1 MINTYSE
8 SIFES
13 VRFLNE
19 DKQNFDIFINEIMD
33 MQCKAN
39 EMNCYLVLE
48 SGEINRIL
56 DWIKE
61 KWKALLELINKKK
74 NEFLEL
80 LSQKKNESID
90 KALDILS
97 KKDDT
102 FFKDEKYYVSNT
114 NLDKALDALNKLEDF
129 ASDITPKLCEHDI
142 YITKAMKVSN
152 SDLYFDDV
160 CKYISDLLGIQNYA
174 GGNINAFYRNF
185 IGYNDKTHISN
196 KFQEMKGY
204 NLYEIKSLINSI
216 KNKNEK
222 RLMDYDKVKQNYNRS
237 DGDSKEVAADHV
249 LAYSVLTMA
258 ELNMY
263 ECIFD
268 FLSQYTLK
276 TNMILIK
283 SKLGIVKNN

>member
-80 LSQKKNESID
+80 LSQKKNTSID

-97 KKDDT
+97 KTDDT

-129 ASDITPKLCEHDI
+129 ASDIIPKLCEHDI
-142 YITKAMKVSN
+142 YITKTMKVSN
-152 SDLYFDDV
+152 SDLYLDDV
-160 CKYISDLLGIQNYA
+160 CKYISDILGIQNYV
-174 GGNINAFYRNF
+174 GGNINAYYRNY
-185 IGYNDKTHISN
+185 IGYNDKTHITN

-222 RLMDYDKVKQNYNRS
+222 RLMDFDKVKQNYNRS
-237 DGDSKEVAADHV
+237 DDDSKKVAADHMF
-249 LAYSVLTMA
+249 AYSVLTMA

-268 FLSQYTLK
+268 FLSQYALK
-276 TNMILIK
+276 TNTILIK
-283 SKLGIVKNN
+283 SKIGIIKK